1 MTYSEILSHR
11 LAAAGAVEGARMS
24 VSVNGLV
31 YEGTL
36 MPHNVFSNPDVI
48 VLKMDSGYNVGI
60 KVGQDNVLSLLEI
73 PQKVPRSPHKT
84 ERREDLQDLVLIGT
98 GGTIASYVDY
108 RTGAVHPALSTEGLI
123 KAVPELSEEA
133 NVRARVLFS
142 IFSENMSVQHWQE
155 MADAVADEL
164 NSGVEGVIVPHG
176 TDTMGYSAAALSFM
190 LGEIN
195 RPVTLVGAQRSSD
208 RPSSDASSNL
218 LAAARFSI
226 RSDAA
231 EVGVLMHD
239 TPSDDHFAVHRGTR
253 VRKMHTSRRD
263 AFKSLNVPPLAY
275 VDIDGKV
282 EFTSED
288 YRRKKDFKVNAK
300 TAMETSVSFLQYFPG
315 MSPSVFENV
324 FLESKGVVLAG
335 TGLGHVNEHMLVL
348 IRKAV
353 DKGVKIVMTS
363 QCLEGQTNMSIY
375 NTGRDLMKAGVISV
389 SDMLPETAYVKL
401 MWSMANV
408 KESDLERTMK
418 TPLCGEMGERREIDV

>member
-1 MTYSEILSHR
+1 MTYSEILSQR
-11 LAAAGAVEGARMS
+11 LATAGAVEGAKIS
-24 VSVNGLV
+24 VTVNELI

-36 MPHNVFSNPDVI
+36 MPHNVFSDPNVI
-48 VLKMDSGYNVGI
+48 VLKMSSGYNVGI
-60 KVGQDNVLSLLEI
+60 KIGPDNVLSLLEI
-73 PQKVPRSPHKT
+73 PKKVQRSSHKT
-84 ERREDLQDLVLIGT
+84 ESRADLQDLVLVGT

-108 RTGAVHPALSTEGLI
+108 RTGAVHPALSTEDLI
-123 KAVPELSEEA
+123 KAVPELSGEA

-164 NSGVEGVIVPHG
+164 NSGAEGVIVPHG

-226 RSDAA
+226 RADAA

-239 TPSDDHFAVHRGTR
+239 TPADDHFAVHRGTR

-263 AFKSLNVPPLAY
+263 AFQSFNVPPLAY
-275 VDIDGKV
+275 VDMHGGIK
-282 EFTSED
+282 FTSDD
-288 YRRKKDFKVNAK
+288 YRKKKDFKVKAK
-300 TAMETSVSFLQYFPG
+300 TDMETNISLLQYFPG
-315 MSPSVFENV
+315 MSPSIFENV
-324 FLESKGVVLAG
+324 FLKSKGVVVAG
-335 TGLGHVNEHMLVL
+335 SGLGHVNEHMLVL

-353 DKGVKIVMTS
+353 NNGVKVVMTS
-363 QCLEGQTNMSIY
+363 QCLHGQTNMSIY
-375 NTGRDLMKAGVISV
+375 NTGRDLIKAGVISV

-401 MWSMANV
+401 MWAMANV
-408 KESDLERTMK
+408 KESDLDRIMK

>member
-1 MTYSEILSHR
+1 MTYSEILSQR

-24 VSVNGLV
+24 VTVNGLV

-36 MPHNVFSNPDVI
+36 MPHHDFSDPDVI
-48 VLKMDSGYNVGI
+48 VLKMNSGYNVGI
-60 KVGQDNVLSLLEI
+60 KIGQDNILSLLQI
-73 PQKVPRSPHKT
+73 PQKAQRPPHKI
-84 ERREDLQDLVLIGT
+84 ERRDDLKDLVLIGT

-108 RTGAVHPALSTEGLI
+108 RTGAVHPALSTEDMI
-123 KAVPELSEEA
+123 KAVPELSSEA

-164 NSGVEGVIVPHG
+164 NSGAEGVIVPHG

-263 AFKSLNVPPLAY
+263 AFQSLNVPPLAF
-275 VDIDGKV
+275 VDVNGAIK
-282 EFTSED
+282 FTSND
-288 YRRKKDFKVNAK
+288 YRRKKDFKVRAK
-300 TAMETSVSFLQYFPG
+300 TDLETDISLLQYFPG
-315 MSPSVFENV
+315 MSPSIFENV
-324 FLESKGVVLAG
+324 FLNSKGVVIAG
-335 TGLGHVNEHMLVL
+335 SGLGHVNEHMLVL
-348 IRKAV
+348 IRKAI
-353 DKGVKIVMTS
+353 DEGVKVVMTS
-363 QCLEGQTNMSIY
+363 QCLHGQTNLNVY
-375 NTGRDLMKAGVISV
+375 NTGRDLTKAGVISV
-389 SDMLPETAYVKL
+389 ADMLPETAYVKL
-401 MWSMANV
+401 MWCMANV
-408 KESDLERTMK
+408 KESDLEHTMK